1 MMILWMSDC
10 WGNVN
15 LLESE
20 QFASRGSAR
29 GLHPHRSNFIKLR
42 FYLINFFTVLKI
54 K

>member
-20 QFASRGSAR
+20 QFASRGS
-29 GLHPHRSNFIKLR
+29 LHRSNFIKLR